1 MFKRKKKITLLALY
15 DAAGV
20 EQKRMQLD
28 EYALP
33 EETVIALSVKFYN
46 DPEPCYIHRGAVRQR
61 AMMELAEAHLGA
73 EPVAVSLLSDDL
85 RACFPES
92 SFVRIWEEAQ

>member
-1 MFKRKKKITLLALY
+1 MFKRKKKTILLALY
-15 DAAGV
+15 DASGA
-20 EQKRMQLD
+20 EQKRMRLD

-61 AMMELAEAHLGA
+61 AMMELAEACPGP

-85 RACFPES
+85 QACFPEIA
-92 SFVRIWEEAQ
+92 FVRIWEEAQ